1 MGKYWVGFTYD
12 MDLLGNSLMGFIVI
26 YCDVLRG
33 SLWSPGSGEGLFARL
48 WEHAYP
54 AGGYSSMKKSRQK
67 IFRPSW

>member
-26 YCDVLRG
+26 FWG
-33 SLWSPGSGEGLFARL
+33 GLVVAWRRVWPCARL

-54 AGGYSSMKKSRQK
+54 AGGTLL
-67 IFRPSW
+67 